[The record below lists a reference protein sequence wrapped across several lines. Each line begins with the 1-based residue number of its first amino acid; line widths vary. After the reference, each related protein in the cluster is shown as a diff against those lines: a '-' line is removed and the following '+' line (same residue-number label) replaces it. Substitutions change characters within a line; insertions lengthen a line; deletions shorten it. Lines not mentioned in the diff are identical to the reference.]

1 MGMDKHSISAEKGA
15 YISIA
20 AYIFL
25 SALKLSFGYFGDSK
39 GLWADGLNNT
49 TDIIASIAV
58 LIGLKISK
66 RPPDDNHSY
75 GHLRAE
81 TVASLVAAF
90 IMITVGLQ
98 VVFSAIESF
107 FHQNSTTVPSMLTG
121 YVALFSAIFMY
132 GIYRYNLSLSKKI
145 NSSSIYA
152 VAQDNR
158 SDALVSVGAF
168 IGIIGTKV
176 GIPWLDAIAAAV
188 VGVIICKT
196 AWGIFRDA
204 SISLTDGFDEQL
216 LQKIGQTIILTEGVK
231 DMSEIKAR
239 MHGSEILLETTVHV
253 NPLLTV
259 IQGHDITVKIEE
271 NLFKEYNIQHV
282 IVHIEPYSFHK
293 KGNRH

>member
-1 MGMDKHSISAEKGA
+1 MDKHSTSAEKGT

-49 TDIIASIAV
+49 TDIIASMAV

-75 GHLRAE
+75 GHLRVE

-90 IMITVGLQ
+90 IMVTVGLQ
-98 VVFSAIESF
+98 VIFSAVKSF
-107 FHQNSTTVPSMLTG
+107 FNQDSTTVPNMLTA
-121 YVALFSAIFMY
+121 YVAIFSAIFMY
-132 GIYRYNLSLSKKI
+132 GIYRYNLALSKKI
-145 NSSSIYA
+145 NSASIYA

-158 SDALVSVGAF
+158 SDALVSIGAS

-176 GIPWLDAIAAAV
+176 GIFWLDAIAALV
-188 VGVIICKT
+188 VGIIICKT
-196 AWGIFRDA
+196 AWDIFRDA

-216 LQKIGQTIILTEGVK
+216 LQQIGQTILLTEGVK
-231 DMSEIKAR
+231 NMSEIKAR
-239 MHGSEILLETTVHV
+239 MHGSEILLEATVHV

-259 IQGHDITVKIEE
+259 IQSHDITVKIEE
-271 NLFKEYNIQHV
+271 NLLNEYNIQYV
-282 IVHIEPYSFHK
+282 IVHIEPYIFPK
-293 KGNRH
+293 KR

>member
-1 MGMDKHSISAEKGA
+1 MDKHSVSAEKGA

-25 SALKLSFGYFGDSK
+25 SALKLSFGHFGESK

-81 TVASLVAAF
+81 TIASLVAAF

-98 VVFSAIESF
+98 VVYSAVESF
-107 FHQNSTTVPSMLTG
+107 FQPDSTTVPNMLTA
-121 YVALFSAIFMY
+121 YVALFSALFMY
-132 GIYRYNLSLSKKI
+132 GIYRYNLVLSKKI

-168 IGIIGTKV
+168 IGILGSKL

-188 VGVIICKT
+188 VGIIICKT

-216 LQKIGQTIILTEGVK
+216 LQKIGHTIILTEGVK
-231 DMSEIKAR
+231 GMSEIKAR
-239 MHGSEILLETTVHV
+239 MHGSEILLETTVLV
-253 NPLLTV
+253 DPLLTV
-259 IQGHDITVKIEE
+259 IQGHDITVNIEE
-271 NLFKEYNIQHV
+271 NLFKEFNIQHA
-282 IVHIEPYSFHK
+282 IVHIEPFAINR
-293 KGNRH
+293 KGDRQ

>member
-1 MGMDKHSISAEKGA
+1 MDKHSISAEKGA

-39 GLWADGLNNT
+39 GLWADGLNNS

-66 RPPDDNHSY
+66 RPPDGNHAY

-81 TVASLVAAF
+81 TIASLVAAF

-98 VVFSAIESF
+98 VVFSAVESF
-107 FHQNSTTVPSMLTG
+107 FQPKSTTVPNMLTA
-121 YVALFSAIFMY
+121 YVAIFSAIFMF
-132 GIYRYNLSLSKKI
+132 GIYRYNLVLSKKI
-145 NSSSIYA
+145 NSSSLYA

-168 IGIIGTKV
+168 IGILGTKF

-188 VGVIICKT
+188 VGFIICKT

-204 SISLTDGFDEQL
+204 SISLTDGFDDQL
-216 LQKIGQTIILTEGVK
+216 LQKIGQTISSTEGVK

-271 NLFKEYNIQHV
+271 NLLQKYNIQHV
-282 IVHIEPYSFHK
+282 IVHIEPFAFHK
-293 KGNRH
+293 KGNRQ

>member
-1 MGMDKHSISAEKGA
+1 MDKHSISAEKGA

-49 TDIIASIAV
+49 TDIIASIGV

-66 RPPDDNHSY
+66 RPPDNNHSY

-81 TVASLVAAF
+81 TIASLVAAF

-98 VVFSAIESF
+98 VVFSAIKSF
-107 FHQNSTTVPSMLTG
+107 FQSDPTAVPNMLTA

-132 GIYRYNLSLSKKI
+132 GIYRFNLALSKKI

-158 SDALVSVGAF
+158 SDALVSIGAF
-168 IGIIGTKV
+168 IGILGTKLGV
-176 GIPWLDAIAAAV
+176 AWLDAVAAAV
-188 VGVIICKT
+188 VGIIICKT

-204 SISLTDGFDEQL
+204 SISLTDGFDDQL
-216 LQKIGQTIILTEGVK
+216 LQKIGQTILLTEGVK
-231 DMSEIKAR
+231 EMSQIKAR
-239 MHGSEILLETTVHV
+239 MHGNEILLETTVHV

-271 NLFKEYNIQHV
+271 NLLKEYNIQHV
-282 IVHIEPYSFHK
+282 IVHTEPFAFHK

>member
-1 MGMDKHSISAEKGA
+1 MDKHSISAEKGA

-25 SALKLSFGYFGDSK
+25 SALKLTFGYFGDSK

-49 TDIIASIAV
+49 TDIIASVAV

-98 VVFSAIESF
+98 VIYSAIESF
-107 FHQNSTTVPSMLTG
+107 FSQDAAAVPDMFTA
-121 YVALFSAIFMY
+121 YVALFSALFMY
-132 GIYRYNLSLSKKI
+132 GIYRYNLVLSKKT
-145 NSSSIYA
+145 NSASIHA

-158 SDALVSVGAF
+158 SDALVSIGAF
-168 IGIIGTKV
+168 IGIIGTTI
-176 GIPWLDAIAAAV
+176 GISWLDAVAALV
-188 VGVIICKT
+188 VGMMICKT
-196 AWGIFRDA
+196 AWDIFHAA
-204 SISLTDGFDEQL
+204 SLSLTDGFDEQH
-216 LQKIGQTIILTEGVK
+216 LQQIGQTILQTDGVK

-239 MHGSEILLETTVHV
+239 MHGNEILVEATVHV

-259 IQGHDITVKIEE
+259 IQSHDITVKVEE
-271 NLFKEYNIQHV
+271 NLLKEHDIKHV
-282 IVHIEPYSFHK
+282 IVHIEPYVFQK
-293 KGNRH
+293 KGTRH

>member
-1 MGMDKHSISAEKGA
+1 MDKHSVSAEKGA

-25 SALKLSFGYFGDSK
+25 SALKLSFGHFGESK

-81 TVASLVAAF
+81 TIASLVAAF

-98 VVFSAIESF
+98 VVYSAVESF
-107 FHQNSTTVPSMLTG
+107 FQPDSTTVPNMLTA
-121 YVALFSAIFMY
+121 YVALFSALFMY
-132 GIYRYNLSLSKKI
+132 GIYRYNLVLSKKI

-168 IGIIGTKV
+168 IGILGSKL

-188 VGVIICKT
+188 VGIIICKT
-196 AWGIFRDA
+196 AWSIFRDA

-216 LQKIGQTIILTEGVK
+216 LQKIGHTIILTEGVK
-231 DMSEIKAR
+231 GMSEIKAR
-239 MHGSEILLETTVHV
+239 MHGSEILLETTVLV
-253 NPLLTV
+253 DPLLTV
-259 IQGHDITVKIEE
+259 IQGHDITVNIEE
-271 NLFKEYNIQHV
+271 NLFKEFNIQHA
-282 IVHIEPYSFHK
+282 IVHIEPFAINR
-293 KGNRH
+293 KGDRQ

>member
-1 MGMDKHSISAEKGA
+1 MDKHSISAEKGA

-98 VVFSAIESF
+98 VVFSAMNPSF
-107 FHQNSTTVPSMLTG
+107 T
-121 YVALFSAIFMY
+121 
-132 GIYRYNLSLSKKI
+132 KI
-145 NSSSIYA
+145 QQPFP
-152 VAQDNR
+152 V
-158 SDALVSVGAF
+158 
-168 IGIIGTKV
+168 
-176 GIPWLDAIAAAV
+176 
-188 VGVIICKT
+188 C
-196 AWGIFRDA
+196 
-204 SISLTDGFDEQL
+204 
-216 LQKIGQTIILTEGVK
+216 
-231 DMSEIKAR
+231 
-239 MHGSEILLETTVHV
+239 
-253 NPLLTV
+253 
-259 IQGHDITVKIEE
+259 
-271 NLFKEYNIQHV
+271 
-282 IVHIEPYSFHK
+282 
-293 KGNRH
+293 

>member
-1 MGMDKHSISAEKGA
+1 MDKHSVSAEKGA

-25 SALKLSFGYFGDSK
+25 SALKLSFGHFGESK

-81 TVASLVAAF
+81 TIASLVAAF

-98 VVFSAIESF
+98 VVYSAVESF
-107 FHQNSTTVPSMLTG
+107 FQPDSTTVPNMLTA
-121 YVALFSAIFMY
+121 YVALFSALFMY
-132 GIYRYNLSLSKKI
+132 GIYRYNLVLSKKI
-145 NSSSIYA
+145 KSSSIYA

-168 IGIIGTKV
+168 IGILGSKL

-188 VGVIICKT
+188 VGIIICKT

-216 LQKIGQTIILTEGVK
+216 LQKIGHTIILTEGVK
-231 DMSEIKAR
+231 GMSEIKAR
-239 MHGSEILLETTVHV
+239 MHGSEILLETTVLV
-253 NPLLTV
+253 DPLLTV
-259 IQGHDITVKIEE
+259 IQGHDITVNIEE
-271 NLFKEYNIQHV
+271 NLFKEFNIQHA
-282 IVHIEPYSFHK
+282 IVHIEPFAINR
-293 KGNRH
+293 KGDRQ